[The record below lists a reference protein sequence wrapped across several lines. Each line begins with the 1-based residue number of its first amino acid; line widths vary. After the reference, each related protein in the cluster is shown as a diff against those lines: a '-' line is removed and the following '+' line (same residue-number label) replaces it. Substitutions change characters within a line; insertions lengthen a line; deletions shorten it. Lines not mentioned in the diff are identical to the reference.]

1 MLTGKDK
8 IKVFIDFDGTI
19 TTKDVGA
26 SIFLTFGDMELI
38 EPVVKRI
45 DSGEISGSE
54 GWKELFKLLP
64 NVPKNDMDEFIN
76 TIEIDSSFHGFAEF
90 LKSYG
95 IEYYVL
101 SDGFDY
107 YIEKILNREN
117 ITDAKYV
124 SNRLF
129 YNMMGEMETEYPYRD
144 EECKECANCKR
155 NHLLMHS
162 GDEEYTIY
170 IGNGSSDTCPAQYCD
185 FIFAKETLLKF
196 CEKERLPFSRFESF
210 ADIQKKML
218 SIVSKKRLKK
228 RHQAELRRRAVY
240 LQG

>member
-26 SIFLTFGDMELI
+26 SIFLNFGDMELI

-64 NVPKNDMDEFIN
+64 NVPQNDLDEFIN
-76 TIEIDSSFHGFAEF
+76 SIEIDSSFHEFVEF
-90 LKSYG
+90 LKSHG
-95 IEYYVL
+95 IKYYVL

-107 YIEKILNREN
+107 YIEKIFIREN
-117 ITDAKYV
+117 IADVKYF

-144 EECKECANCKR
+144 EECKDCANCKR

-162 GDEEYTIY
+162 ADEEFTIY
-170 IGNGSSDTCPAQYCD
+170 IGNGSSDRCPAQYCD
-185 FIFAKETLLKF
+185 FIFAKESLLKF
-196 CEKERLPFSRFESF
+196 CEKERISFAPFESF
-210 ADIQKKML
+210 SDIQKKM
-218 SIVSKKRLKK
+218 STIVSKKRLKK
-228 RHQAELRRRAVY
+228 RNQAELKRRSIY